1 MRLLLATFD
10 VPTHPCVRL
19 RLLDP
24 LQAAGG
30 CEVQLAMQPHGG
42 GLAFRGEL
50 IAGAE
55 AIVTQRGF
63 ARPETRELRAAL
75 AASGKPLVYEIDDCL
90 PEVPDFL
97 RKPHYRAW
105 GPEILDWAR
114 RVDVV
119 TVPTPELADYFR
131 PHAKRVELLPNYV
144 TARTRPESLARRPL
158 AAAPIEIGY
167 AGNPGHRGDLTLV
180 APALLRILQ
189 RRDDVRLAFLGAAP
203 EGFPVHERVRVIP
216 PDFEY
221 DTFPS
226 RLASL
231 GLHFAL
237 APLLD
242 NPFNRCVSP
251 LKYYEYG
258 ALAIP
263 AIFSPRP
270 AYSQVRHEETGLIAG
285 DDAPAWEE
293 AIERL
298 CDDVELR
305 ERLAANALQ
314 DVRGHY
320 MLEPHASR
328 WGRFYRSLEK
338 AA

>member
-30 CEVQLAMQPHGG
+30 FDVQLAMQPHGG
-42 GLAFRGEL
+42 GLAFRGDL
-50 IAGAE
+50 VAWADV
-55 AIVTQRGF
+55 IVTQRGF

-105 GPEILDWAR
+105 GPEILEWAG
-114 RVDVV
+114 RVDAV
-119 TVPTPELADYFR
+119 TVPTRELADYFR
-131 PHAKRVELLPNYV
+131 PHAKRVEVLPNYV
-144 TARTRPESLARRPL
+144 TARTRPESLARRP
-158 AAAPIEIGY
+158 AAASPIEIGY
-167 AGNPGHRGDLTLV
+167 VGNPGHRGDLALV
-180 APALLRILQ
+180 APALLCILE
-189 RRDDVRLAFLGAAP
+189 RRADVRLTFFGATP
-203 EGFPVHERVRVIP
+203 DGFPTHDRVRVVP
-216 PDFEY
+216 AAFEY
-221 DTFPS
+221 DAFPA
-226 RLASL
+226 RLAAL

-242 NPFNRCVSP
+242 NRFNRCVSP

-270 AYSQVRHEETGLIAG
+270 PYSRVQHEHTGLIAA
-285 DDAPAWEE
+285 DDAQAWEE
-293 AIERL
+293 AINRL
-298 CDDVELR
+298 CDDVSLR

-314 DVRGHY
+314 DVRAHY
-320 MLEPHASR
+320 LLEPHAPS
-328 WGRFYRSLEK
+328 WARFYQSMGK